1 MRLGKRGKS
10 SSYPYLV
17 AFFFDG
23 VRVFTPLLFIFLA
36 LVFSP
41 PSVFLDSLVSWAF
54 VPSLAGADG
63 FFIVGAAVAAEAVD
77 VVAISATEISA
88 AVSNFF
94 IGCASR

>member
-1 MRLGKRGKS
+1 MIGETGKS
-10 SSYPYLV
+10 SCAAYLV

-23 VRVFTPLLFIFLA
+23 VRVLTPLLFIFLA

-77 VVAISATEISA
+77 VVAIRATEISA
-88 AVSNFF
+88 AVNNFF
-94 IGCASR
+94 MSRASR

>member
-1 MRLGKRGKS
+1 MGKS
-10 SSYPYLV
+10 SCGAYLV
-17 AFFFDG
+17 AFLVEG
-23 VRVFTPLLFIFLA
+23 VRVLTPLLFIFLA

-54 VPSLAGADG
+54 VPSLAGAAG
-63 FFIVGAAVAAEAVD
+63 FLIDGAAVAGEAVD
-77 VVAISATEISA
+77 VVAIRATEISA